1 MSILSNCIFLY
12 QNILYSLFFK
22 QSTFNFD
29 RSFLFIGKLLVLLDI
44 KKFSYSNFLLRYALQ
59 QLSEQNDMIPMTELE
74 YFTPS
79 TRLLNSF
86 LHEIQFEYIWNIYTC
101 YIINSL
107 FPEKAF
113 SENLLLGVLH
123 LF

>member
-12 QNILYSLFFK
+12 QNILYSLSFN
-22 QSTFNFD
+22 STFNFD
-29 RSFLFIGKLLVLLDI
+29 RSLLFIRKLLVLLDI
-44 KKFSYSNFLLRYALQ
+44 KQFSYSNFLLRYALQ
-59 QLSEQNDMIPMTELE
+59 QLSVQNDMIPMTELE

-86 LHEIQFEYIWNIYTC
+86 LHEIQFEYIWNINTC
-101 YIINSL
+101 YIINSV